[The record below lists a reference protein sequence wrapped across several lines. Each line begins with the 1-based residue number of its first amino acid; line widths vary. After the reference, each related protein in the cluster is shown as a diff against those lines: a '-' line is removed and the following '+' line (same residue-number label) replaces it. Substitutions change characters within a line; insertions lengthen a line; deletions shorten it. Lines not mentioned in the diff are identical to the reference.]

1 MKKTAVATS
10 RAVKDSKRMCR
21 ISTHPFR
28 FGAYRNKQDIWAPKC
43 HLLGKPKPLLP
54 ISKEVIL

>member
-1 MKKTAVATS
+1 MS

-28 FGAYRNKQDIWAPKC
+28 FVAYRNKQDIWAPKC